1 MTRVRAWKSPQDIR
15 AAVQRR
21 WKDGS
26 LLRAYAQGEEFP
38 VITVPL
44 GGPTSA
50 ELASR
55 WDEWRAWSSD
65 LSHDSRGGAHYDL
78 ELKSVGGRGAVGAN
92 SVPHR
97 AVISRFD
104 QAWKLLSV
112 GRDVAAF
119 DELLSVTKKRQLEA
133 PWHWVL
139 RRPLEALR
147 LAAEWPQVLAA
158 YEWLDAARGSG
169 RYLRQVDAAGVD
181 TKFVES
187 NRRPLAEMLGVA
199 AAKGKFEQALGLATK
214 PAYVRMRVDPARS
227 PVPGVDEFTLRADQ
241 LPEFGFV
248 PDIVLIVENEIT
260 FLTVPVPADG
270 AVVWGK
276 GFESQR
282 SQTLAFF
289 AGSGVLYWGDVDT
302 HGFSILHGVRTQ
314 LPQAESVLMDE
325 DTLEAHRKLWGS
337 EPAPTNA
344 YLENLTPTERALY
357 DDLVSDRLGRN
368 VRLEQERINWA
379 WALQRLDYRWAQ

>member
-1 MTRVRAWKSPQDIR
+1 MSRGRVWKTPQDIR
-15 AAVQRR
+15 TAVQRR

-26 LLRAYAQGEEFP
+26 LLRAYALGEDFP
-38 VITVPL
+38 TVTVSL

-55 WDEWRAWSSD
+55 WEEWRAWSAD
-65 LSHDSRGGAHYDL
+65 LSENSRGGAHYDL
-78 ELKSVGGRGAVGAN
+78 DLKAVGGRGAVGRN
-92 SVPHR
+92 SVPYR
-97 AVISRFD
+97 AVVSQFD

-119 DELLSVTKKRQLEA
+119 DELLVVTEKRELRA
-133 PWHWVL
+133 PRQWILH
-139 RRPLEALR
+139 RPLEALR
-147 LAAEWPQVLAA
+147 LAAKWPQMLAS

-169 RYLRQVDAAGVD
+169 RYLRQMDAAGVD

-187 NRRPLAEMLGVA
+187 NRRPLAEMLEVTS
-199 AAKGKFEQALGLATK
+199 AKGAFEQALGLATK
-214 PAYVRMRVDPARS
+214 PAYVRMRVDPACS

-241 LPEFGFV
+241 LPEFGFAPGV
-248 PDIVLIVENEIT
+248 VLIVENEVT
-260 FLTVPVPADG
+260 YLTVPVPAGG

-282 SQTLAFF
+282 NQTLAFF
-289 AGSGVLYWGDVDT
+289 AGSDVLYWGDLDT
-302 HGFSILHGVRTQ
+302 HGFSILHGVRAQ

-325 DTLEAHRKLWGS
+325 ETLLAHRDLWGT
-337 EPAPTNA
+337 EPAPANA
-344 YLENLTPTERALY
+344 YLENLTPTERALF

-379 WALQRLDYRWAQ
+379 WVLQRLDYPWAR